1 MRGSYTDWRR
11 RHGFTLVELLVVIA
25 IIGVLVALLL
35 PAVQAAR
42 EAARRM
48 QCSNNL
54 KQLGLSLHNYHDV
67 HKSFPARAVFGAAN
81 TGPPKLPYH
90 HTWIMAIL
98 PFIEQQPLYDSVNK
112 RMPVWGQPIV
122 GTRLPAIHCP
132 SDSTAPQDPTFSTNI
147 EWTNYAVPTAW
158 DWYGR
163 NSRVVN
169 MTEGAPVN
177 NCDSAGMFIADKSAR
192 IGDIRDGTSN
202 VLMIAEVTYAGWKG
216 GTPYQNGTG
225 IPRTSVDGGY
235 LPRAAFVG
243 WDAGG
248 YVCDT
253 SQTWDL
259 PTSTYQS
266 YDASGGCKWI
276 GGWNPAFFAP
286 SFLTHI
292 GFKVEWTS
300 AGGMHPSTML
310 ISLADGSVRNLSNS
324 TTYQVYFSLIA
335 IRDGIVFN
343 LGD

>member
-1 MRGSYTDWRR
+1 MRGSFAGWRR

-81 TGPPKLPYH
+81 TGPPNLPYH
-90 HTWIMAIL
+90 HTWIMSIL
-98 PFIEQQPLYDSVNK
+98 PFIEQQPLYDSVN
-112 RMPVWGQPIV
+112 RRLPVWGQAIV

-132 SDSTAPQDPTFSTNI
+132 SDSTAPQDPTYSNNI
-147 EWTNYAVPTAW
+147 EWTNYSVPTAW
-158 DWYGR
+158 DWWGR
-163 NSRVVN
+163 TSRVVN

-177 NCDSAGMFIADKSAR
+177 NCDSAGMFIADRNTR

-202 VLMIAEVTYAGWKG
+202 VLMVAETTYAGWMR
-216 GTPYQNGTG
+216 GTNFQNGTG
-225 IPRTSVDGGY
+225 IPRTNVEGGY
-235 LPRAAFVG
+235 LPHAAFVG

-248 YVCDT
+248 QICEGGMA
-253 SQTWDL
+253 
-259 PTSTYQS
+259 YQS

-276 GGWNPAFFAP
+276 GGWNPGYFAP

-310 ISLADGSVRNLSNS
+310 IGLADGSVRNLSNS